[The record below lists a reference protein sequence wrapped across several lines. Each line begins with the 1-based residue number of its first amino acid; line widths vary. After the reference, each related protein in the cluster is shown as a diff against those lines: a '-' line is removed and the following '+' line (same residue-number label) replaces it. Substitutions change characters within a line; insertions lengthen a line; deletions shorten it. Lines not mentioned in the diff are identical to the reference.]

1 MNILLYAY
9 SKALIKADEHKHT
22 NRRLRD
28 MKIKQRNN
36 HTRIGSLE
44 LPKEIKLRSLDPG
57 IINLLLEIFSRGL
70 VLYKHLKLLN

>member
-1 MNILLYAY
+1 
-9 SKALIKADEHKHT
+9 
-22 NRRLRD
+22 
-28 MKIKQRNN
+28 MKIKQPNN

-44 LPKEIKLRSLDPG
+44 MPKEIKLRSLDPG